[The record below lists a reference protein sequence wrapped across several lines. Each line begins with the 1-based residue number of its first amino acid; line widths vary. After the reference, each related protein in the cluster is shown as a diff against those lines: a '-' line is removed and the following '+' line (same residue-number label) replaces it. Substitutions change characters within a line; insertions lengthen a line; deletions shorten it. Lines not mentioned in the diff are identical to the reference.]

1 MRPIEVLLYLA
12 KLTPITFRSNISKA
26 KFAAS
31 RRSIP
36 CSPPVWGQRR
46 IPSLST
52 MRFCSGLFA
61 LRAQRSLTLVPC
73 EQDSIVR
80 RVVEDRARR
89 RAKIA
94 MRREGCS
101 RSGGGRRHLA
111 KGRQWARR
119 RSATSTGV
127 GLRGSGG
134 RRPSTSSMKSR
145 RLRLEMSPQG
155 WRTRYRF
162 RFRHLSPLHSV
173 VRDRRRRESPWTRFL
188 AI

>member
-1 MRPIEVLLYLA
+1 MAE
-12 KLTPITFRSNISKA
+12 LTPITFRSNISKG

-36 CSPPVWGQRR
+36 CSLLARGRRR

-52 MRFCSGLFA
+52 MRFHSGLLA
-61 LRAQRSLTLVPC
+61 LRVRRSLTLVPC
-73 EQDSIVR
+73 EQDSVVC
-80 RVVEDRARR
+80 RVVEDRACR

-94 MRREGCS
+94 TCREGGS
-101 RSGGGRRHLA
+101 RFGGGRRHLA
-111 KGRQWARR
+111 KGRRWARR

-127 GLRGSGG
+127 GLQGSEEQQ
-134 RRPSTSSMKSR
+134 PSTSLMRSR
-145 RLRLEMSPQG
+145 RLRLKMSPQG

-162 RFRHLSPLHSV
+162 RFRHLSPLHPV

-188 AI
+188 VI